1 MSRCQSWPIF
11 FSDSSDVLQAEHEA
25 KTEENSPED
34 ENKKGWLIWVQMA
47 CLILATLGLVAKL
60 YEKCKNSCGGKCCLD
75 WKCVGGGDEEQQLN
89 SDIVVCYL
97 CNKKVSS
104 SEWVKEETGHRSY
117 CAVKSKEHRDV
128 LSEMPRTSLPCDNC
142 GELLRIWPSNMGP
155 PYFRCKESSC
165 WSKAALIQNNGTN
178 RFNCFTCDL
187 DTCRECG
194 NAEMADSKNLKDD
207 PLVMAASV
215 FKHRG
220 SRSSVK
226 VKLAE

>member
-1 MSRCQSWPIF
+1 M
-11 FSDSSDVLQAEHEA
+11 
-25 KTEENSPED
+25 
-34 ENKKGWLIWVQMA
+34 WVQMS
-47 CLILATLGLVAKL
+47 CLILATLGLFAKL
-60 YEKCKNSCGGKCCLD
+60 YSKCKSCCQCCID
-75 WKCVGGGDEEQQLN
+75 WRCAGGDEEQQLN
-89 SDIVVCYL
+89 SDTVICYL
-97 CNKKVSS
+97 CNKKSKKKNRFDDIVHCFIVSILVS
-104 SEWVKEETGHRSY
+104 GNEWVKQETGHRSY
-117 CAVKSKEHRDV
+117 CAVKSKEHRDI

-194 NAEMADSKNLKDD
+194 NAEMADSKDLKDD

-226 VKLAE
+226 VIRLN

>member
-1 MSRCQSWPIF
+1 MS
-11 FSDSSDVLQAEHEA
+11 
-25 KTEENSPED
+25 KTKIANISF
-34 ENKKGWLIWVQMA
+34 
-47 CLILATLGLVAKL
+47 CIL
-60 YEKCKNSCGGKCCLD
+60 
-75 WKCVGGGDEEQQLN
+75 
-89 SDIVVCYL
+89 
-97 CNKKVSS
+97 VSGN
-104 SEWVKEETGHRSY
+104 EWVKQETGHRSY
-117 CAVKSKEHRDV
+117 CAVKSKEHRDI

-194 NAEMADSKNLKDD
+194 NAEMADSKDLKDD

-226 VKLAE
+226 VIHLTTTAVFYWKYSLKKKIEFANLKLLALRHLCIFFLLHVLLVSQFVKNFKILRLAKFARVSRSLVSKLMILSSCILQF